1 MRHSNQAVFWAVYQR
16 AWKFYRTEVMTTAV
30 CEQGE
35 WDAMQKAEPGV
46 RLLVRG
52 RIGSEE
58 EAEKLARG
66 TSGDT
71 YRGGGRSGSIRTLS
85 FG

>member
-1 MRHSNQAVFWAVYQR
+1 MRRTNQAVLWAVYQR
-16 AWKFYRTEVMTTAV
+16 AWKFHRTEVLVNAV

-35 WDAMQKAEPGV
+35 WDALQNAQPGV
-46 RLLVRG
+46 HTLVRG

-66 TSGDT
+66 TSGDA
-71 YRGGGRSGSIRTLS
+71 YRNFSRKHSTKTGG
-85 FG
+85 

>member
-1 MRHSNQAVFWAVYQR
+1 MRQTNQAVFWAVYR
-16 AWKFYRTEVMTTAV
+16 RVWKFHHTDVLTAAV

-35 WDAMQKAEPGV
+35 WDAMQKAQPGV
-46 RLLVRG
+46 HTLVRG

-66 TSGDT
+66 TSGDK
-71 YRGGGRSGSIRTLS
+71 YRGAGSSGSIRTLS
-85 FG
+85 FR